1 MADPRGPPTVRRM
14 REPIQSELPDPGL
27 SPLDLA
33 RDVLARI
40 ERGNEYA
47 RRRKR
52 VFRKSSTM
60 VKSLGLGMSA
70 ASTVIL
76 GLQNLNFWTGIGF
89 ALVALLTVVNT
100 LEPFFAWRSRWVLME
115 ETQSRF
121 YTLRDSLSFYLAST
135 PAEQLDRARITE
147 AFDEYQ
153 RIWGALGERWLEFRR
168 VPGQ

>member
-1 MADPRGPPTVRRM
+1 M

-33 RDVLARI
+33 KDVLARI

-52 VFRKSSTM
+52 VFRQSSTV

-70 ASTVIL
+70 VSTVIL

-89 ALVALLTVVNT
+89 VLVALLTVVNT

-121 YTLRDSLSFYLAST
+121 HTLRDSLSFYLAST
-135 PAEQLDRARITE
+135 PVDQLDQARITE
-147 AFDEYQ
+147 AFAEYQ
-153 RIWGALGERWLEFRR
+153 RIWGTLGERWLEFRR

>member
-1 MADPRGPPTVRRM
+1 M

-27 SPLDLA
+27 PPLDLA

-52 VFRKSSTM
+52 VFRQSSTV

-70 ASTVIL
+70 VSTIIL

-89 ALVALLTVVNT
+89 VLVALLTVVNT

-121 YTLRDSLSFYLAST
+121 YTLRDNLSFYLAST
-135 PAEQLDRARITE
+135 PVDQLDPARITA

-153 RIWGALGERWLEFRR
+153 RIWGTLGERWLEYRR